1 MFCLFKSSI
10 FKNVYQKV
18 VFKRCDDT
26 GVARY
31 FTAEDFVSLHAEPYE
46 FRSANGD
53 KMQGCFYYYD
63 NPASDKIVIFDHGMG
78 GGHLSY
84 MKEIEMLARRGY
96 KVFSYD
102 HTGCMQSGGDS
113 CVGFAQ
119 SLSDLNACLKTLKS
133 DSNYKNSK
141 FAVMG
146 HSWGG
151 YAALNISAFHPDL
164 THVIVLS
171 GFISVS
177 AIAESFGA
185 FKKYIYAVEKSVN
198 PEYVD
203 CNAGESLNN
212 TKAKVLL
219 IYSDNDPLVKKEKH
233 FDVLK
238 KSLSDRKNTEFVLEA
253 NKGHNPN
260 YTADAVS
267 YLGEYVSLL
276 KKNKKT
282 LKTDERKKY
291 FVNSFDWDRMTDQ
304 DEKVWQKILSTL
316 EV

>member
-1 MFCLFKSSI
+1 MICLFKSSV
-10 FKNVYQKV
+10 FKKIYQKV

-31 FTAEDFVSLHAEPYE
+31 FTAEDFNSLHAEPYE
-46 FRSANGD
+46 FQSANGN
-53 KMQGCFYYYD
+53 KLQGYFYYYD
-63 NPASDKIVIFDHGMG
+63 NPIQDRIVVFDHGMG

-84 MKEIEMLARRGY
+84 MKELEMLARHGF

-102 HTGCMQSGGDS
+102 HTGCMQSGGES
-113 CVGFAQ
+113 CVGFTQ

-133 DSNYKNSK
+133 DINYKDSK

-185 FKKYIYAVEKSVN
+185 FKKYIYAVEKSAN

-203 CNAGESLNN
+203 CNAIDSLNN
-212 TKAKVLL
+212 TAARALL

-233 FDVLK
+233 FDVLRER
-238 KSLSDRKNTEFVLEA
+238 LSDRENTEFMLES

-260 YTADAVS
+260 YTAEAVK
-267 YLGEYVSLL
+267 YLGEYTSLL
-276 KKNKKT
+276 KKSK
-282 LKTDERKKY
+282 LKTAAEKKA
-291 FVNSFDWDRMTDQ
+291 FVDSLDWDRMTAQ
-304 DEKVWQKILSTL
+304 DERVWQKILQTL
-316 EV
+316 NK